1 MHFQPLVAGLALLG
15 VAHAGI
21 YGKNSAVLE
30 VTAKNYDKLIANSNH
45 TSVSPP
51 SHAPLFLSPPALST
65 TYLTPV
71 RTLTTPQILEFYAPW
86 CGHCQNL
93 KPAYEK
99 AATNLAGLANV
110 AAIDCDEDSNKHFC
124 GSMGVKGFPTL
135 KIVRPGKK
143 TGKPVVDDYQG
154 PRTATGIVEAVVDKM
169 NNHVKRVTDKD
180 MAGFLGEK
188 NESAKALLFTEKGST
203 SALLKGIAIDFLDV
217 VEVAQ
222 VRSKEAES
230 VAMFGVTSFPTLILL
245 PGGEKEGIV
254 YEGEMKKAAIV
265 EFLSQAGEPNPGA
278 AAKPGKKKEPKKE
291 TKQKPAEE
299 APEPEPEKAAPQA
312 APITTLTTPEQLAA
326 ECLHPKAGTCVL
338 ALVPEEKHEGADA
351 LLASLAEL
359 VHRNAVAGRPLFPMY
374 AVPAVNPAYAALKGG
389 LGIEGEVELVAVNA
403 KRGWW
408 RRFGGEVEGGKVGE
422 WVDGVKMGEGEKRKL
437 PEGIVADAE
446 AEKKT
451 ETESEKETEA
461 EKETKTE
468 SEAQESKTAEDTH
481 DEL

>member
-1 MHFQPLVAGLALLG
+1 MHLQPLVAGLALLG

-30 VTAKNYDKLIANSNH
+30 VNAKNYDKLIAKSNH
-45 TSVSPP
+45 TSVSPASATP
-51 SHAPLFLSPPALST
+51 SLPLSPQANAISQPRPPAHANPP
-65 TYLTPV
+65 LTP
-71 RTLTTPQILEFYAPW
+71 PGQILEFYAPW

-99 AATNLAGLANV
+99 AAANLAGLANV
-110 AAIDCDEDSNKHFC
+110 AAIDCDEDANKHFC

-135 KIVRPGKK
+135 KTVRPGKK

-169 NNHVKRVTDKD
+169 NNHVKKVTDKD
-180 MAGFLGEK
+180 MAGFLSER
-188 NESAKALLFTEKGST
+188 NESAKAVLFTEKGST
-203 SALLKGIAIDFLDV
+203 STLLKGVAIDFLDV

-245 PGGEKEGIV
+245 PGGDKEGVV

-265 EFLSQAGEPNPGA
+265 EFLSQAGSPNPGA
-278 AAKPGKKKEPKKE
+278 AAKPEKKKESKKEPKE
-291 TKQKPAEE
+291 KPAEE
-299 APEPEPEKAAPQA
+299 VPETEPEKAAPQPP
-312 APITTLTTPEQLAA
+312 PITALATPEQLAA

-338 ALVPEEKHEGADA
+338 ALVLGEGADEM
-351 LLASLAEL
+351 LTSLADV
-359 VHRNAVAGRPLFPMY
+359 VHRNAVAARPLFPIF
-374 AVPAVNPAYAALKGG
+374 AVPAENPAYAALKGE
-389 LGIEGEVELVAVNA
+389 LGVEGEVELVAVNA

-408 RRFGGEVEGGKVGE
+408 RRYEGGVVGE
-422 WVDGVKMGEGEKRKL
+422 WVDGVKMGAGEKRKL
-437 PEGIVADAE
+437 PEGIVVEAE
-446 AEKKT
+446 AEKK
-451 ETESEKETEA
+451 ETE
-461 EKETKTE
+461 TE
-468 SEAQESKTAEDTH
+468 SEAQESKAAEDTH